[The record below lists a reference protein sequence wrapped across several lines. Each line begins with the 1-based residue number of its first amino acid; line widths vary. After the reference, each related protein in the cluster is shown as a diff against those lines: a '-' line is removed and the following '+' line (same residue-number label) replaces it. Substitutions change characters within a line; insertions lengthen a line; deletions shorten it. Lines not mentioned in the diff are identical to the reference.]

1 MALTKPLAEQ
11 INFDVTNI
19 TDPLIRLNSGESGS
33 NTKDIGLVIERGSD
47 TNVAIMWDE
56 SADEVVIVN
65 TTEDGSTSGDVTIS
79 SYADLQTG
87 TLNTANL
94 ELGGTAITATAAEL
108 NIVDGDTTAT
118 ATTVASGDRVVF
130 NDAGTMVQVDVDDID
145 TYFNATTKTL
155 TNKTLT
161 SPVINTGVSGTAVLD
176 DDTFATASATTL
188 ATSESVKAYVDAQVT
203 ASDLDFSGDTG
214 GAQSVDLDSQSLT
227 VTGGTG
233 IDTVGSAQTVTI
245 SVDSTVTT
253 LSGSQTL
260 TNKTL
265 TSPTIND
272 PTITNFN
279 GTGSFTLTSTDA
291 GSSAAPEVELYRNS
305 ATPTDGDYLGQI
317 KFQGESDTGATRNYA
332 KITAKIGDAT
342 NGTEDGILEIAHIKD
357 GSQNINVRSTS
368 TEFKIMNGT
377 DFDIETHDGATAGL
391 RLNNTLVTATAAEL
405 NYSDGVSSNIQTQ
418 LDGKQDL
425 FTGTTG
431 AVTIPVG
438 TTAERPGSP
447 TAGMIRFNSDDSRF
461 EGYNGTTWVP
471 IDTLYS

>member
-87 TLNTANL
+87 TLNTATL
-94 ELGGTAITATAAEL
+94 EIGGTAVTSTATEL
-108 NIVDGDTTAT
+108 NMLSGFTA
-118 ATTVASGDRVVF
+118 
-130 NDAGTMVQVDVDDID
+130 I
-145 TYFNATTKTL
+145 
-155 TNKTLT
+155 
-161 SPVINTGVSGTAVLD
+161 LD

-188 ATSESVKAYVDAQVT
+188 ATSESIKTYVDAQVT

-272 PTITNFN
+272 PTITNFSAT
-279 GTGSFTLTSTDA
+279 GTFTVTSTDA
-291 GSSAAPEVELYRNS
+291 GSAAAPELEIYRNS
-305 ATPTDGDYLGQI
+305 ASPTNGDYLGQI

-342 NGTEDGILEIAHIKD
+342 NGTEDGIIEIAHIKA

-391 RLNNTLVTATAAEL
+391 RLNNTLVTATADEL
-405 NYSDGVSSNIQTQ
+405 NYSDGVTSNIQTQ

>member
-1 MALTKPLAEQ
+1 MALTSPLSAQ
-11 INFDVTNI
+11 IDYTITNI
-19 TDPLIRLNSGESGS
+19 SDPLVRINSGQTGS
-33 NTKDIGLVIERGSD
+33 ADKDVGIVIERGDD
-47 TNVAIMWDE
+47 TNVAFIWDE
-56 SADEVVIVN
+56 TANEFVIIN
-65 TTEDGSTSGDVTIS
+65 TTEDGTTSGDVTIS
-79 SYADLQTG
+79 SYAGLQAG
-87 TLNTANL
+87 TVNTASL
-94 ELGGTAITATAAEL
+94 ELGGTAITSTAAELNLLTGATLDLTELNKLDGLTATTDELNTLSGITSTVAEL

-118 ATTVASGDRVVF
+118 ATVVVDADRLVL
-130 NDAGTMVQVDVDDID
+130 NDDGTMVQVTVDDLN
-145 TYFNATTKTL
+145 TYL
-155 TNKTLT
+155 
-161 SPVINTGVSGTAVLD
+161 
-176 DDTFATASATTL
+176 ASKVA
-188 ATSESVKAYVDAQVT
+188 
-203 ASDLDFSGDTG
+203 
-214 GAQSVDLDSQSLT
+214 
-227 VTGGTG
+227 
-233 IDTVGSAQTVTI
+233 
-245 SVDSTVTT
+245 
-253 LSGSQTL
+253 TL

-272 PTITNFN
+272 PTITNFSAT
-279 GTGSFTLTSTDA
+279 GTFTVTSTDDT
-291 GSSAAPEVELYRNS
+291 SSAAPEIELYRNS
-305 ATPTDGDYLGQI
+305 PTPDNGDYLGQI

-332 KITAKIGDAT
+332 KITGKIGDAS

-405 NYSDGVSSNIQTQ
+405 NYSDGVTSNIQTQ